1 MLSSINMY
9 MLDIMRG
16 VVNVEAVFGRLR
28 RNVNSGVDVID
39 STPDVQN
46 ITNLDVFLVNIALA
60 SLPFPSLL

>member
-1 MLSSINMY
+1 

-60 SLPFPSLL
+60 SLPFPSLR